1 MKRAI
6 GSKLSLR
13 QRALVE
19 LVWGC
24 CRLIGAMP
32 HWLRYGVLQ
41 ETIYFIVYKCLRYR
55 VKVVTENLRNSFP
68 DLPIE
73 RIRKIRRAFYR
84 NLSEI
89 FISTVSQAG
98 MSDDDCRRHVRVKNL
113 DALLAEL
120 RGRDALLS
128 TAHFGCWEYD
138 SYLALYTR
146 QLYVAA
152 VYHPLE
158 NKVIDAVYMR
168 LRRRRNIRLIPMKE
182 IIRYYIDHRLPAEAP
197 GQRIGI
203 GLIADQNPP
212 LRPNSHWFRFLN
224 QDTVFFDGIEKMALK
239 FHMPVYFCDQRRLR
253 RGYYELEFIR
263 LYDGEECVAPN
274 EITERYVRRLETIIT
289 AEPGMWLWSHR
300 RWKHRRPQCP

>member
-1 MKRAI
+1 MA
-6 GSKLSLR
+6 S
-13 QRALVE
+13 

-32 HWLRYGVLQ
+32 HWLRYYVLQ
-41 ETIYFIVYKCLRYR
+41 DTIYFIVYKCLRYR
-55 VKVVTENLRNSFP
+55 VGVVTENLRNSFP
-68 DLPIE
+68 DRPMAEIK
-73 RIRKIRRAFYR
+73 RIRRSFYH

-89 FISTVSQAG
+89 FISTVSQAA
-98 MSDDDCRRHVRVKNL
+98 MSDDDCRRRGRVKNL
-113 DALLAEL
+113 DEVLSDL

-138 SYLALYTR
+138 SFLALYTGEHY
-146 QLYVAA
+146 LAA

-182 IIRYYIDHRLPAEAP
+182 IIRYYIDHRLPAGAP

-239 FHMPVYFCDQRRLR
+239 FHMPGYFCRQRRLR
-253 RGYYELEFIR
+253 RGYYELEFLR
-263 LYDGEECVAPN
+263 LYDGVEQVAPN
-274 EITERYVRRLETIIT
+274 EVTERYVRQLESDIV
-289 AEPGMWLWSHR
+289 ADPGMWLWSHR
-300 RWKHRRPQCP
+300 RWKHRRPQCPS